1 MASYQPVGVNINNQT
16 IELPETKRK
25 ILDAGVQI
33 MRSKGFSATS
43 VDDVCLGAGVSKG
56 AFFHY
61 FKSKDEL
68 ARAAA
73 DIFSENN
80 ARQIHDAP
88 FKRLTDPLAR
98 VFGRL
103 DFVRELAGGSER
115 VTKGCLIGM
124 FAQELSSSHPEL
136 RRVCQESFCRV
147 ARDFEQDLTEAKA
160 QYAPQA
166 GFTPKRLALMYVAMV
181 QGSLM
186 MAKTADSNDILAEN
200 LEQFRQCLQSLF
212 GLPQSSAASPLN

>member
-1 MASYQPVGVNINNQT
+1 MNQNNQT

-33 MRSKGFSATS
+33 MRTKGFAATS
-43 VDDVCLGAGVSKG
+43 VDDVCLAAGVSKG

-73 DIFSENN
+73 DVFSESN
-80 ARQIHDAP
+80 ARQIQDAP
-88 FKRLTDPLAR
+88 FKQLTDPLAR

-103 DFVRELAGGSER
+103 DFVREIAGGSER

-124 FAQELSSSHPEL
+124 FAQELAASHPEL
-136 RRVCQESFCRV
+136 RRVCQESFSRV

-166 GFTPKRLALMYVAMV
+166 GFSPKGLALMYVSMF

-186 MAKTADSNDILAEN
+186 MAKSAESNAILAEN

-212 GLPQSSAASPLN
+212 GQPQSSAASPQN